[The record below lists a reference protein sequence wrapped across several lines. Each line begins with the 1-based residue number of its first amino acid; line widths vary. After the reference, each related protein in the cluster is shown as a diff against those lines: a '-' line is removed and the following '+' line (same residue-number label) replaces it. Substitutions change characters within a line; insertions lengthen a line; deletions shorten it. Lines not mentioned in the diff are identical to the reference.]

1 VFTIAEPRTA
11 TEAAAQLAARLLARR
26 LRSFATLAVLVL
38 GLLTWS
44 EDGDARAEGGSGLA
58 AKDALG
64 FSRLAPL
71 DNSLPAN
78 AAPPTYP
85 GGSHGGSFNRPGLV
99 GGFAAGFLGTGVVGL
114 LFGHGMFGGLSG
126 FPAVLGL
133 LFQLSLLAMLAR
145 LIWSWWR
152 VGSVATVPDLS
163 PRQLADAYERSRNV
177 VLPDIDMDYDGEAG
191 KEVKKIVRR

>member
-1 VFTIAEPRTA
+1 V
-11 TEAAAQLAARLLARR
+11 AAAQLAARLLARR

-58 AKDALG
+58 AQDALG
-64 FSRLAPL
+64 FSRLAAL

-78 AAPPTYP
+78 AAPATYP
-85 GGSHGGSFNRPGLV
+85 GGSHGGLFNRPGLV

-133 LFQLSLLAMLAR
+133 LFQLTLLAMLAR

-177 VLPDIDMDYDGEAG
+177 VVLPDIDTDYDGEAG
-191 KEVKKIVRR
+191 KEAKKIMRR

>member
-1 VFTIAEPRTA
+1 MRACDALRQIDLLPARRRSADRTSATIAAGARCKGRGVAVFTIAEPRTA

-38 GLLTWS
+38 GLLTSS

-126 FPAVLGL
+126 FPAVLG
-133 LFQLSLLAMLAR
+133 FCS
-145 LIWSWWR
+145 S
-152 VGSVATVPDLS
+152 
-163 PRQLADAYERSRNV
+163 SRCSRCLHV
-177 VLPDIDMDYDGEAG
+177 
-191 KEVKKIVRR
+191 